1 MEEKAVSIIIVNYNT
16 CKMTM
21 ECIDSVL
28 FYTTG
33 ITYEIIV
40 VDNASSDNSAS
51 TISQKYTQVKVLSS
65 PKNLG
70 FGGANNMGVKSAR
83 GKFLFFLNSDTL
95 LLNNAVKEMYD
106 FWKKNE
112 QLRIGVLG
120 GILVDKTRKEF
131 ESFSC
136 FPTVV
141 SEIGKYIG
149 LKSYVNRYVA
159 RKKQE
164 LDNCSY
170 AEVDYVSGADM
181 FMEKSTFE
189 SINGFDTT
197 FFMYFEESDMQKR
210 LHRCGMKN
218 YILTTPHILHYGGAS
233 QGQVSNKKRM
243 MVHKSMMVF
252 LRRYTNVFAFYLFKF
267 VFILLE
273 CLKSLRGKYTYE
285 ESKEFLW
292 MLCKA

>member
-1 MEEKAVSIIIVNYNT
+1 MEERAVSIIIVNYNT

-273 CLKSLRGKYTYE
+273 SLKSLRGKYTFE
-285 ESKEFLW
+285 ESREFLW